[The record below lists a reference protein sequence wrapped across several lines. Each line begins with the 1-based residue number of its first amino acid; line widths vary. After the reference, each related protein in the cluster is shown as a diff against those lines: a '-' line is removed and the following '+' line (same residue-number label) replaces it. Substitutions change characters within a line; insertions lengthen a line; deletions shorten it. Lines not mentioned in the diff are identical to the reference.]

1 MDFFVN
7 KGSSRV
13 LLMKETKPSRE
24 NLISVYSKIKGRL
37 QHLLPC
43 FLKLVGCI
51 MLKEMFV
58 FISREFFPK
67 KISTL
72 SPSGAAVA
80 VFVNKHY

>member
-1 MDFFVN
+1 MN

-13 LLMKETKPSRE
+13 LLMKETKPSGE

-37 QHLLPC
+37 QYLLPC

-58 FISREFFPK
+58 LSAGSFFQK

-72 SPSGAAVA
+72 SPSGAAVV